1 MTTSITGVLNMA
13 DGSLGTEVKS
23 GNANAIDAPKA
34 APAYD
39 PDKDYISTL
48 LLELGRATAVVDLLY
63 MVACGKAVDS
73 VDAMG
78 EGTLAN
84 SLDIALERLY
94 AVKAAAEAILDEQ
107 TAARRS
113 AREVPA

>member
-1 MTTSITGVLNMA
+1 MGN
-13 DGSLGTEVKS
+13 GSVGTVSNSKKAPS
-23 GNANAIDAPKA
+23 VGAPKS

-63 MVACGKAVDS
+63 MVACGRAVDS

-78 EGTLAN
+78 EGSLAN
-84 SLDIALERLY
+84 SLDVVLERLY
-94 AVKAAAEAILDEQ
+94 AAKAAATAILDEQ
-107 TAARRS
+107 SAAHRS
-113 AREVPA
+113 ARVAA